1 MTADR
6 GRGRGFGEWVERRSR
21 FHAEKRNLS
30 DDSARHEEYFLYSQF
45 RLLTEKL
52 VKCGNAQK
60 GIKEPRRGKEWGEV
74 GLEEKG
80 IHLEAIS
87 NNASF

>member
-6 GRGRGFGEWVERRSR
+6 GRGRGFGDRVEWRSR

-30 DDSARHEEYFLYSQF
+30 DDSARHEEYFLYSHF

-52 VKCGNAQK
+52 VIKRDK
-60 GIKEPRRGKEWGEV
+60 GREGVGRGGAR
-74 GLEEKG
+74 EERYP
-80 IHLEAIS
+80 S
-87 NNASF
+87 

>member
-6 GRGRGFGEWVERRSR
+6 GRGRGFGDRVEWRSR

-30 DDSARHEEYFLYSQF
+30 DDSARHEEYFLYSHF

-60 GIKEPRRGKEWGEV
+60 GLKRAKGREGVGRGGAR
-74 GLEEKG
+74 EERYP
-80 IHLEAIS
+80 S
-87 NNASF
+87 